1 MLEDL
6 KHAVLE
12 ANLEL
17 PRAGLV
23 ALTWGNVSGRDPA
36 TGLVVIKPSGV
47 PYLTMKA
54 DDMVVV
60 NPDGQ
65 VVEEIIARP
74 PTRRRT
80 WCCTSVSPVSVAWST
95 PTRHGRRPG
104 RRRIGPS
111 PVMGTTHAD
120 LSHMEIPVTVPLTPE
135 EVQGDYEIATGHAVV
150 AAVAG
155 RPAAEVPA
163 VLVSGHGTFCWG
175 PGPEKAVE
183 AAIALEAVAKM
194 AWLTVA
200 LAPSIKPLGAHIT
213 ERHFSRKHGP
223 TAYYGQG

>member
-1 MLEDL
+1 VLEDL
-6 KHAVLE
+6 KHTVLA

-47 PYLTMKA
+47 PYATMKA
-54 DDMVVV
+54 EDMVVV
-60 NPDGQ
+60 SPGGD
-65 VVEEIIARP
+65 VVEGDFRP
-74 PTRRRT
+74 STD
-80 WCCTSVSPVSVAWST
+80 T
-95 PTRHGRRPG
+95 PTHLVLYEDLPGIGGVVHTHSTWATAWAQADRP
-104 RRRIGPS
+104 I

-120 LSHMEIPVTVPLTPE
+120 LSHLEIPVTAALSPE
-135 EVQGDYEIATGHAVV
+135 EVEAGYEAATGHAVV

-155 RPAAEVPA
+155 RSPSEVPA

-175 PGPEKAVE
+175 ASPEKAVE
-183 AAIALEAVAKM
+183 AAVTLEEVAKM
-194 AWLTVA
+194 AWLTVS
-200 LAPSIKPLGAHIT
+200 LSPSVPPLGAHII

-223 TAYYGQG
+223 AAYYGQR

>member
-23 ALTWGNVSGRDPA
+23 ALTWGNVSGLDPA

-47 PYLTMKA
+47 PYPTMKA

-65 VVEEIIARP
+65 VVEGDYRP
-74 PTRRRT
+74 STD
-80 WCCTSVSPVSVAWST
+80 T
-95 PTRHGRRPG
+95 PTHLVLYQRLAG
-104 RRRIGPS
+104 IGGVVHTHS
-111 PVMGTTHAD
+111 TWATAWAQADRAIPVMGTTHAD
-120 LSHMEIPVTVPLTPE
+120 LSHMEIPVTAPLTPD

-155 RPAAEVPA
+155 RPAADVPA

-175 PGPEKAVE
+175 SGPETAVE

-200 LAPSIKPLGAHIT
+200 LAPSIGPRAHIT

>member
-23 ALTWGNVSGRDPA
+23 ALTWGNVSGLDPA

-47 PYLTMKA
+47 PYPTMKA

-65 VVEEIIARP
+65 VVEGDYRP
-74 PTRRRT
+74 STD
-80 WCCTSVSPVSVAWST
+80 T
-95 PTRHGRRPG
+95 PTHLVLYQRLAG
-104 RRRIGPS
+104 IGGVVHTHS
-111 PVMGTTHAD
+111 TWATAWAQADRAIPVMGTTHAD
-120 LSHMEIPVTVPLTPE
+120 LSHMEIPVTVPLTPD

-175 PGPEKAVE
+175 SGPETAVE

-200 LAPSIKPLGAHIT
+200 LAPSIGP
-213 ERHFSRKHGP
+213 SGP
-223 TAYYGQG
+223 T